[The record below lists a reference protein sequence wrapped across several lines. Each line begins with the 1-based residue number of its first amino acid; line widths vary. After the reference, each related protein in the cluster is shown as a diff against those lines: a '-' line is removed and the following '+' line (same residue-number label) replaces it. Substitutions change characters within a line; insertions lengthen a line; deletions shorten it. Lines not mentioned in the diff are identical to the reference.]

1 MAMIVIDNLKG
12 APDLIEYDSL
22 EEAMQDYI
30 DQYNEGTNVEALE
43 ANEELGELGKAMV
56 DGYLVKLVYIGE

>member
-1 MAMIVIDNLKG
+1 MAMIVIDNLKS

-30 DQYNEGTNVEALE
+30 DQYNEGTNVETLE
-43 ANEELGELGKAMV
+43 ANEEVGELGKAMI
-56 DGYLVKLVYIGE
+56 DGYLIKLVYIEG

>member
-1 MAMIVIDNLKG
+1 MAMIVIDNLKS

-30 DQYNEGTNVEALE
+30 DHRNEGTNVETLE
-43 ANEELGELGKAMV
+43 ANEEVGELGKAMI
-56 DGYLVKLVYIGE
+56 DGYLVKLVYIEA